1 MDSGGVWALIILGG
15 IIWISLAALVRAARK
30 KRLIAKYG
38 DSDLTRLIIAKKIC
52 QGMTSEQL
60 IDSWGNPVETD
71 QKILK
76 TKTNETWKY
85 GRTGKNRFKNRVFLE
100 NGVVVGWQSH

>member
-1 MDSGGVWALIILGG
+1 MDSGVFVFLLILGG
-15 IIWISLAALVRAARK
+15 FVWVGLKIWAAESRK

-38 DSDLTRLIIAKKIC
+38 DNDLTRTIIAKKIC

-60 IDSWGNPVETD
+60 IDSWGRPEETD
-71 QKILK
+71 EKILK

-85 GRTGKNRFKNRVFLE
+85 GRTGKNRFNNRVYVE
-100 NGVVVGWQSH
+100 NGIVVGWQTH